1 MRYLEKAFRQ
11 LDKGQYDMVREALH
25 ERKNFLKIAP
35 HLSYELP
42 IMIPL
47 YKYGYKI
54 TKIE

>member
-47 YKYGYKI
+47 YK
-54 TKIE
+54 